1 MTNQKQ
7 DGKSQLNMESQIIE
21 YKQSWR
27 DEFLKEICGFANAQG
42 GILYIGVD
50 DKGTVVGLQHAK
62 KLLEDIPNQSV
73 MTMGVMPNVNL
84 LSKADKEYISIEIKP
99 LEQPISYKG
108 KYYYRSGSTL
118 QELNGSALQDFLLRK
133 IGRSWDDLVC
143 EEATMDDLDADAFE
157 FFIRRAI
164 EVGRMPQ
171 EAKDDKPITILKNL
185 NLITPDG
192 KLKNAAVLLFGK
204 NPQYFFCTANFRMAR
219 IGRDDTDLIFQEDIN
234 GNILQMASKVMWQLR
249 SRYLLTANR
258 YDGMQRIEEL
268 ELPETALR
276 ELIHN
281 AIVHRSYTGF
291 DTQMKVYDD
300 RIWLWNAGSLPQGYS
315 VEQLTTAHLSFP
327 RNKRIAEAFYKA
339 GFIESWGRGI
349 QQVQKSFQNINLP
362 APLFEEKF
370 DGTSVVI
377 YRNNEL
383 IKLKEGT
390 KDSTKELTDRQLVII
405 ELLYQ
410 NGTINIPDLAQKT
423 NVTERTIKRDISML
437 QKNGYIERMN
447 GKKGGYWQVV
457 YLQ

>member
-1 MTNQKQ
+1 
-7 DGKSQLNMESQIIE
+7 MESQIIE

-349 QQVQKSFQNINLP
+349 QQVQKAFLQNNLSVP
-362 APLFEEKF
+362 VFEEQF
-370 DGTSVVI
+370 DGTSVVLH
-377 YRNNEL
+377 RNLN
-383 IKLKEGT
+383 LKSNT
-390 KDSTKELTDRQLVII
+390 SSLKYDTTELTERQKLII
-405 ELLYQ
+405 HQLYQ
-410 NGTINIPDLAQKT
+410 DGTIGVLELAQKT
-423 NVTERTIKRDISML
+423 NVAERTIKRDISIL
-437 QKNGYIERMN
+437 QKRGYIERIN
-447 GKKGGYWQVV
+447 GRRDGYWKVV